1 MSCRNAL
8 LGAVALLLTAVPAVG
23 QAPKPAADPQPAA
36 TVAPAVATS
45 PENEALLKSTETFV
59 RKLFAWGPE
68 IKVKLGPLA
77 QSTAADFYVVPV
89 EVTLNDQKENG
100 EVYVSKD
107 GKTLLRGEI
116 FDMHADPFADNAAKI
131 HLEGS
136 PSKGPADAK
145 VTVVE
150 FADFE
155 CPHCRELYE
164 SLQAI
169 ETKYPQVRFVYK
181 NFPLT
186 QIHPWAETAAIGARC
201 AYEQSPEAFWK
212 IHNAI
217 FDDQDVISPENI
229 WDKLVS
235 YASQAGLNADTF
247 KACLSSAGAQK
258 AVDAE
263 HGEGVAVG
271 VNSTPTVY
279 VDGRPLAGGDPQTLV
294 QYIDFELAAHGE
306 PKK

>member
-1 MSCRNAL
+1 MSYRNAL
-8 LGAVALLLTAVPAVG
+8 LGIFALLLVA
-23 QAPKPAADPQPAA
+23 QPAA
-36 TVAPAVATS
+36 GQASKPASDPAPAVAAS
-45 PENEALLKSTETFV
+45 PENETLLKSTEAFV
-59 RKLFAWGPE
+59 RRLFAWGPD
-68 IKVKLGPLA
+68 IKVTLGPLA
-77 QSTAADFYVVPV
+77 PSTAADFYVVPV

-116 FDMHADPFADNAAKI
+116 FDMHVDPFADNLSKL
-131 HLEGS
+131 HLDGS

-164 SLQAI
+164 SLEGI
-169 ETKYPQVRFVYK
+169 EAKYPQVRFVYK

-186 QIHPWAETAAIGARC
+186 QIHPWAETGAIGARC
-201 AYEQSPEAFWK
+201 AYQQSPEAFWK
-212 IHNAI
+212 VHNAI

-247 KACLSSAGAQK
+247 KACLSSPGAQK

-263 HGEGVAVG
+263 HAEGVALG
-271 VNSTPTVY
+271 VNSTPTAY
-279 VDGRPLAGGDPQTLV
+279 VNGRPLAGGDPQTLV
-294 QYIDFELAAHGE
+294 QYIDFELAAQGAS
-306 PKK
+306 KK